1 MNTPTPAAAG
11 LLSVL
16 LAAAGCSD
24 TLRRPGGRPEPE
36 PEPVEREA
44 PVPPGSWTVEEID
57 RHAGRPVVVDGI
69 LDHRRGTYG
78 FVITRAGV
86 RVGIPN
92 FDDRMAGIAW
102 LDHVGKPVRIT
113 GVLIAPATSD
123 VRTTIPG
130 FTGPTIRMESFEAET
145 GF

>member
-1 MNTPTPAAAG
+1 MNTPTRNAAG
-11 LLSVL
+11 FLAAL
-16 LAAAGCSD
+16 LAAAGCADS
-24 TLRRPGGRPEPE
+24 LRSPGEPPE
-36 PEPVEREA
+36 PEPVPRET
-44 PVPPGSWTVEEID
+44 PVPPGSWSLEEID
-57 RHAGRPVVVDGI
+57 LHAGQTVVLDGI

-92 FDDRMAGIAW
+92 FDERMAGIAW
-102 LDHVGKPVRIT
+102 LDYIGTPVRIT
-113 GVLIAPATSD
+113 GVLIAPADSD

-130 FTGPTIRMESFEAET
+130 FTGPTIRMESFEEAA